1 MTQVGT
7 RSHALTRTEI
17 LALPA
22 AIDIVTAGRAF
33 GIGRT
38 TAHTLARSDEF
49 PCRVIRVGKAY
60 RVLTADLHK
69 VLGITPGDNEGGA
82 GPAQSDAA

>member
-7 RSHALTRTEI
+7 RSHALTRAEL

-22 AIDIVTAGRAF
+22 VTDIVTAGRAF

-38 TAHTLARSDEF
+38 TSHSLARSGDF
-49 PCRVIRVGKAY
+49 PCDVMRVGGVY
-60 RVLTADLHK
+60 RVLTADLHR
-69 VLGITPGDNEGGA
+69 VLGITPENDEGGA

>member
-1 MTQVGT
+1 MTQVGM
-7 RSHALTRTEI
+7 RSHALTRDEL

-22 AIDIVTAGRAF
+22 TTDLVTAGRAY

-38 TAHTLARSDEF
+38 TAHALARRDEF

-60 RVLTADLHK
+60 RVLTADLLK
-69 VLGITPGDNEGGA
+69 SLGIDREDDEGGA